1 VCDVKKKRFHKAL
14 ITIFLLTFIIT
25 LHWTNLSFAQDEQPE
40 TVDTYKIVLYANN
53 TLFMMSP
60 DGSNKSKLLEQ
71 AQILDF
77 IPLSDGRIFIH
88 SKQYEGNSLEI
99 FEPETGVR
107 ALVEFSEG
115 IFPHISVSDD
125 GSIVAYEVKHLPIST
140 SGDGVWLYKAEG
152 VKSHVKIT
160 GSALSIES
168 ISLYKNRLHM
178 LYHELDLVS
187 DDAGLF
193 IESLPLSRSSKS
205 RRNKIPE
212 GMKTF
217 LAGGY
222 TLGFTYPTS
231 GRCLSLSHL
240 HSGRTVDIAVPNGD
254 IVLDDKAFYSS
265 DKPML
270 VLSSYSFDFDG
281 EEEHETYLWITSSN
295 KLEPLTFDNMADI
308 GNFRWSP
315 DGFLYFTA
323 RYEDLSGESSQ
334 LMLFREDIKSEDIR
348 LVSVL
353 GGPVAFS
360 FQ

>member
-1 VCDVKKKRFHKAL
+1 MTGHRFPL
-14 ITIFLLTFIIT
+14 IKLFPFVLPVLILI
-25 LHWTNLSFAQDEQPE
+25 LSPFDFCIAQDEQPE
-40 TVDTYKIVLYANN
+40 TDNSYKIVLYANN
-53 TLFMMSP
+53 TLFMMNP
-60 DGSNKSKLLEQ
+60 DGSNREKLLEQ
-71 AQILDF
+71 ANILDF

-115 IFPHISVSDD
+115 IFPNISVSDD

-140 SGDGVWLYKAEG
+140 SGDGVWLYKTEG
-152 VKSHVKIT
+152 GKSHVKIT

-168 ISLYKNRLHM
+168 ISLYKNKLHM
-178 LYHELDLVS
+178 LYHELDLIS

-193 IESLPLSRSSKS
+193 IESFPLNKSSKS
-205 RRNKIPE
+205 RKNKIPE

-240 HSGRTVDIAVPNGD
+240 HTGRTVDIAVPGGD
-254 IVLDDKAFYSS
+254 IVLDSKAFYSS
-265 DKPML
+265 DKPLL
-270 VLSSYSFDFDG
+270 VLSSYSFDFEG
-281 EEEHETYLWITSSN
+281 EENYETYLWITSSN
-295 KLEPLTFDNMADI
+295 KLEPLAFDNMIDI

-323 RYEDLSGESSQ
+323 RYGDLSGESTQ
-334 LMLFREDIKSEDIR
+334 LILFRKDIKSEDAQ

-353 GGPVAFS
+353 GGPVAITH
-360 FQ
+360 Q

>member
-1 VCDVKKKRFHKAL
+1 MTGNRFPL
-14 ITIFLLTFIIT
+14 ITLFPFILLVII
-25 LHWTNLSFAQDEQPE
+25 LNLSPLDFCLAQDELPE
-40 TVDTYKIVLYANN
+40 TDDSYKVVVNANN
-53 TLFMMSP
+53 TLFMMNP

-71 AQILDF
+71 ANILDF

-115 IFPHISVSDD
+115 VFPNISVSDD

-140 SGDGVWLYKAEG
+140 SGDGVWLYKTEEG
-152 VKSHVKIT
+152 KSHIKIT

-168 ISLYKNRLHM
+168 ISLYKDRLHM
-178 LYHELDLVS
+178 LYHELDLIS

-193 IESLPLSRSSKS
+193 IESFSLSKSSKP
-205 RRNKIPE
+205 RKNKIPE

-231 GRCLSLSHL
+231 GRCLTLSHL
-240 HSGRTVDIAVPNGD
+240 NTGRTVDIAVPGGD
-254 IVLDDKAFYSS
+254 IVLDDKAFYNG
-265 DKPML
+265 DKPLL
-270 VLSSYSFDFDG
+270 VLTSYSFDFEG
-281 EEEHETYLWITSSN
+281 EEKSETYLWTTSSN
-295 KLEPLTFDNMADI
+295 ELDTLAFENMIDI
-308 GNFRWSP
+308 SNFRWSP

-323 RYEDLSGESSQ
+323 RYEDLSGERTQ
-334 LMLFREDIKSEDIR
+334 LMLFRKDIKSEHTQ

-353 GGPVAFS
+353 GGPVAFTHH
-360 FQ
+360 

>member
-1 VCDVKKKRFHKAL
+1 MTRNRFPL
-14 ITIFLLTFIIT
+14 IILFPFVLLVLILI
-25 LHWTNLSFAQDEQPE
+25 LSPLDFCLAQDEPAE
-40 TVDTYKIVLYANN
+40 TGDSYKVVLYANN
-53 TLFMMSP
+53 TLFMMNP
-60 DGSNKSKLLEQ
+60 DGSNRLKVLEQ
-71 AQILDF
+71 ANILEF

-115 IFPHISVSDD
+115 IFPNISVSDD
-125 GSIVAYEVKHLPIST
+125 GSTVAYEVKHLPIST
-140 SGDGVWLYKAEG
+140 SGDGVWLFEAEEG
-152 VKSHVKIT
+152 KSHVKIT
-160 GSALSIES
+160 GSALSIEA
-168 ISLYKNRLHM
+168 ISLYKKRLHM
-178 LYHELDLVS
+178 LYHELDLIS
-187 DDAGLF
+187 DEAGLF
-193 IESLPLSRSSKS
+193 IESFPINKSSKS
-205 RRNKIPE
+205 KKNKIPE

-231 GRCLSLSHL
+231 GRRLALGHL
-240 HSGRTVDIAVPNGD
+240 HTGRTVDIAVPGGD
-254 IVLDDKAFYSS
+254 IALDSRAFYLS

-270 VLSSYSFDFDG
+270 VMNAYSFDFEG
-281 EEEHETYLWITSSN
+281 EEKSETYLWKTSSS
-295 KLEPLTFDNMADI
+295 KLEPFTFENMVDI
-308 GNFRWSP
+308 GNYRWSP

-323 RYEDLSGESSQ
+323 RYEDLSGEKSE
-334 LMLFREDIKSEDIR
+334 LMLFRKDIKSEETR